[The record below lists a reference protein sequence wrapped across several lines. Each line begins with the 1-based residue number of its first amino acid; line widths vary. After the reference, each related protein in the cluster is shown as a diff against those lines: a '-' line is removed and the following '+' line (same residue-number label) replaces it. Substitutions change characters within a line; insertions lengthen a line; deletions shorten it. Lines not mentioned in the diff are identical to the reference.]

1 MFLFYNYSKTQK
13 KERNCDEQI
22 TSISFVNS
30 KRRIEVRLVIS
41 SKQKEHL
48 EIHLVAMGHN
58 IRKYQ
63 KQKNTDETNQIR
75 FKGKKKRAVTL
86 KIVINTIYS
95 LQSLLI
101 FHNHLNK
108 CRNKEFYDKCC
119 HKE

>member
-1 MFLFYNYSKTQK
+1 MRCFFFTIIAKH

-63 KQKNTDETNQIR
+63 KQKKTDETNQVR

-86 KIVINTIYS
+86 KIVIKFHHAEIQYLYLIYNVYNV
-95 LQSLLI
+95 I
-101 FHNHLNK
+101 I
-108 CRNKEFYDKCC
+108 
-119 HKE
+119 